1 MRATGL
7 MPSSEAISLVQQ
19 SVKTATPQGVK
30 DQAAPQE
37 AMRASLVSAQD
48 LSASSRLVRPDREVR
63 LGLQET
69 TKESLFR

>member
-48 LSASSRLVRPDREVR
+48 L
-63 LGLQET
+63 
-69 TKESLFR
+69 